1 MVQAMNRD
9 EEVWGWLLDHQ
20 SFVRYR
26 DIRKAF
32 SHLHDAQL
40 SNSLRRLEEQGLA
53 IRQVMLLKK
62 GGPAS
67 VYLAVDPS
75 DPTLRVRVVDMG
87 GWEFAIL
94 EWLGE
99 DELPRRSTGI
109 TLGDVTEYIEKDAR
123 GEFVIKR
130 PEWLEFLAEKGRA
143 TFESGKSTLHPE

>member
-1 MVQAMNRD
+1 
-9 EEVWGWLLDHQ
+9 
-20 SFVRYR
+20 
-26 DIRKAF
+26 
-32 SHLHDAQL
+32 
-40 SNSLRRLEEQGLA
+40 
-53 IRQVMLLKK
+53 
-62 GGPAS
+62 

-109 TLGDVTEYIEKDAR
+109 TLGDVTEYIETDAR

-130 PEWLEFLAEKGRA
+130 PEWLELLAGKGRA
-143 TFESGKSTLHPE
+143 TFESGKSMLHPE